1 MAIGLFYPVAC
12 RSLKTIRQGALV
24 MLLTLLISLEVP
36 DIGVVR
42 AQDVPGLYAQ
52 ARKGAD
58 TSDWI
63 ASLTNPL
70 ASMFGGQQGIFPV
83 DRPQGLS
90 ITAEGLYMNLRSDAQ
105 VFGQNTTTTTTTY
118 LGTITGS
125 SLASGNFQSI
135 KPNRVRGLRVGL
147 GYTQEAWDARL
158 LYSRFRAEPES
169 DQAGPGQV
177 SFVPVTYLGFTIAGT
192 TTSVNPFAATG
203 PLVPL
208 NNYQAEAGFNA
219 SVWDFQAGYSIR
231 LGQFSTARLFG
242 GISYAN
248 TENTLD
254 GTGDLSPGGSL
265 SVNRK
270 TIFRA
275 WGPKVGADLN
285 CPLGGSGFSLRGSGA
300 VGGLFGAQK
309 LTNNSSGSGGLSG
322 QLDDSNRHNIT
333 SLEGETGIGYSFP
346 GMELTLGYRVER
358 FSASNVSYVDV
369 GASLASRSLTRAG
382 NANAVQY
389 LEGGFLRLDMKL

>member
-1 MAIGLFYPVAC
+1 MAVGLFSPVAC
-12 RSLKTIRQGALV
+12 RLKTIRQGALV

-52 ARKGAD
+52 DRRGSD
-58 TSDWI
+58 TSGWI

-83 DRPQGLS
+83 DRTQGFS
-90 ITAEGLYMNLRSDAQ
+90 FTAEGLYMNLRSDAQ

-118 LGTITGS
+118 LGTTTGS
-125 SLASGNFQSI
+125 SLASGNFQSV

-147 GYTQEAWDARL
+147 GYTREDWDARV

-177 SFVPVTYLGFTIAGT
+177 SFVPVTYLGFTIGGT

-242 GISYAN
+242 GISYVD

-254 GTGDLSPGGSL
+254 GTGDLSSGGSL

-285 CPLGGSGFSLRGSGA
+285 CALGGSGFSLRGSGA
-300 VGGLFGAQK
+300 VGGLFGTQK
-309 LTNNSSGSGGLSG
+309 LTNNNGGLSG
-322 QLDDSNRHNIT
+322 QLDDSNRQTIT
-333 SLEGETGIGYSFP
+333 SLEGEAGIGYSFP
-346 GMELTLGYRVER
+346 GVDLTLGYRVER
-358 FSASNVSYVDV
+358 FSTSNVSYVDV
-369 GASLASRSLTRAG
+369 GASLASGSLTRSG
-382 NANAVQY
+382 NSNAVQY
-389 LEGGFLRLDMKL
+389 FEGGFLRLDVKL